1 VTFRNSL
8 RIATS
13 RLLHQSPFSSVSG
26 RVAHLVGAPTLHEI
40 YLRSGLWTAS
50 PAEAA
55 AALVGE
61 AEDHEQEYARVRD
74 QIAEQSSRE
83 SRRYPDYYV
92 VEDAT
97 AYLLYLLV
105 RQAKPSLTIEVGVA
119 DGRSTQV
126 LLSAM
131 DANDSG
137 RLISIDIDGDVGGG
151 ARGHPRWSL
160 RVHSPGRSS
169 SRELQNLLAEVGP
182 PDLFFHD
189 GSHIYCDQLAEYL
202 AAWGSMRPGSLF
214 ISDDVDHSYAFMDL
228 ARTFGLKPVILTD
241 RRKATGALVR

>member
-1 VTFRNSL
+1 VRFRNDL

-13 RLLHQSPFSSVSG
+13 RLLQRSPISHLSG
-26 RVAHLVGAPTLHEI
+26 RVEHLVGSPTLHEI
-40 YLRSGLWTAS
+40 YLRSALLTGS
-50 PAEAA
+50 PDEAVE
-55 AALVGE
+55 ALLGE
-61 AEDHEQEYARVRD
+61 AGDYAEEYAQVRD
-74 QIAEQSSRE
+74 RLTGESSRE
-83 SRRYPDYYV
+83 TKRYPDYYV
-92 VEDAT
+92 VEDGT

-105 RQAKPSLTIEVGVA
+105 RQTKPSLTLELGVA

-126 LLSAM
+126 LLSAL

-137 RLISIDIDGDVGGG
+137 QLISVDIDGEVGGG

-160 RVHSPGRSS
+160 RVRPPGRSS
-169 SRELQNLLAEVGP
+169 RRELQKLLQETGP

-189 GSHIYCDQLAEYL
+189 ASHVYCDQLADYL

-214 ISDDVDHSYAFMDL
+214 VSDDVDHSYAFMDL
-228 ARTFGLKPVILTD
+228 ARTFALEPVVLAD